1 MGLEDN
7 GSAVAQSAV
16 NGGRDTA
23 VAGKAVNGLG
33 ELVRSV
39 RGSKRKKGA
48 SFGETRQRGGLRLD
62 VVRAPEKRAIIDDR
76 VGGGRW
82 RGNTL

>member
-23 VAGKAVNGLG
+23 VAGKAVNGHG
-33 ELVRSV
+33 ELARIL
-39 RGSKRKKGA
+39 RGRQTLKGA
-48 SFGETRQRGGLRLD
+48 NFGETRPREGKLRFD
-62 VVRAPEKRAIIDDR
+62 VIRAPEK
-76 VGGGRW
+76 
-82 RGNTL
+82 